1 MDKSEL
7 SPPPWPQVG
16 SGLWT
21 RWWGYLV
28 RWLVFGVVVS
38 VFQPVEDGL
47 DGLWQRLSVRLAL
60 GIAFGLVAATVFTLA
75 ENTLNTARIRWK
87 TWLLV
92 LLTWATV
99 KALFVTAIA
108 LV

>member
-16 SGLWT
+16 QGLWA

-28 RWLVFGVVVS
+28 RWMVFGVVVGI
-38 VFQPVEDGL
+38 FQPVDDGV
-47 DGLWQRLSVRLAL
+47 DGPWQRLLVRVAL
-60 GIAFGLVAATVFTLA
+60 GLAFGVVAATVFTLA
-75 ENTLNTARIRWK
+75 ENTLNTARVKWK
-87 TWLLV
+87 TGLLV
-92 LLTWATV
+92 VSTWAVV
-99 KALFVTAIA
+99 KALFVTVLA